1 MRLIADV
8 YGLQDGL
15 HGIPPKVVMP
25 DRYSLVSVDS
35 ITLKIERFR
44 DVAIENTDISVLN
57 LNENYKY
64 VILSRAIK
72 PIFRGRLD
80 ILESLTAQTLK
91 PAIDVRG
98 IGAGVKTVPLLVEI
112 PAGVTLVQDIY
123 IDIRVD
129 EVMPQESET
138 VETTEP

>member
-8 YGLQDGL
+8 YGLQEAFTASRPEGG
-15 HGIPPKVVMP
+15 HAGQVFACFGRQHNI
-25 DRYSLVSVDS
+25 
-35 ITLKIERFR
+35 KIERFR

-80 ILESLTAQTLK
+80 ILESLTAR
-91 PAIDVRG
+91 P
-98 IGAGVKTVPLLVEI
+98 
-112 PAGVTLVQDIY
+112 
-123 IDIRVD
+123 
-129 EVMPQESET
+129 
-138 VETTEP
+138 